1 MQVHCIYYLKRQ
13 EDVEYCIFH
22 SVIGSENSQHRLN
35 HSDTKLKPFLIQSL
49 EFSCALGN
57 SAVRFH
63 RLLVVFPFDA
73 TGVVIIVS
81 KCTLWLSDG
90 QITLRLYR
98 LPPSLC

>member
-13 EDVEYCIFH
+13 EDVEYCIF
-22 SVIGSENSQHRLN
+22 SLCDWLRKLITPSQ
-35 HSDTKLKPFLIQSL
+35 PFRYKTETIFDSG
-49 EFSCALGN
+49 LGN